1 MFEEVVCAAVSQLGR
16 PETKCEVAQHV
27 SANAYQAPS
36 PSDRVLSA
44 TRCKLSHAHTTLVL
58 PDMHTHGC
66 AHVHARYDVR
76 ATREA
81 SKRTKPTTH
90 TKTKH
95 TTDPMKPTSALKR
108 RLADNEAKSTTD
120 NLSNPLESQ
129 QHQKQQVANEPN
141 KAESP
146 KQEVSKQET

>member
-1 MFEEVVCAAVSQLGR
+1 M
-16 PETKCEVAQHV
+16 
-27 SANAYQAPS
+27 
-36 PSDRVLSA
+36 
-44 TRCKLSHAHTTLVL
+44 
-58 PDMHTHGC
+58 
-66 AHVHARYDVR
+66 
-76 ATREA
+76 REA

-95 TTDPMKPTSALKR
+95 TTDPMKPTSALKH
-108 RLADNEAKSTTD
+108 RLADNEANSTRD